1 MKPVWPVAAGLI
13 ALFVSGCATSTDYL
27 EYRPSGSPQRVADTL
42 LSSIRTCWFGES
54 ESAFADYAYEPELA
68 SHSNRPRILIVR
80 ANEPGGLPQL
90 VVEASHEKRRT
101 SVKLFGPLLATP
113 LGPRIQAD
121 IDRWTKSGSGG
132 QTSGKSGCA

>member
-1 MKPVWPVAAGLI
+1 MKPAVKPAWPVAAGLF
-13 ALFVSGCATSTDYL
+13 ALIISGCSTSTDYL

-42 LSSIRTCWFGES
+42 LSSIRTCWFGEG

-80 ANEPGGLPQL
+80 ASEPGGLPQL
-90 VVEASHEKRRT
+90 IVEASRENRRT

-121 IDRWTKSGSGG
+121 IDRWTKGN
-132 QTSGKSGCA
+132 SGCA